1 MWITHIGGYPDKY
14 NQRIREEI
22 KQNPPQ
28 IFIAGHSH
36 ILKVQWDKSIQCM
49 HLNPGACGVSGF
61 HQMRTMLRFSIDK
74 GSLKDLEV
82 IELGLRGKKP

>member
-1 MWITHIGGYPDKY
+1 
-14 NQRIREEI
+14 
-22 KQNPPQ
+22 
-28 IFIAGHSH
+28 
-36 ILKVQWDKSIQCM
+36 M

-74 GSLKDLEV
+74 GTLKDLEV